1 MFYVIPEMP
10 SKTLVMLYKKLPDH
24 LKVVMAW
31 NLANYLPEEGNI
43 RGNFN
48 RVVMGYLSS
57 IYDYLQSEKERIAP
71 GMH

>member
-1 MFYVIPEMP
+1 
-10 SKTLVMLYKKLPDH
+10 
-24 LKVVMAW
+24 MAW

-71 GMH
+71 GTIWWFIVRGDVIDVVV

>member
-1 MFYVIPEMP
+1 MDIWIFP
-10 SKTLVMLYKKLPDH
+10 

-71 GMH
+71 GTIWWFIVRGDVIDVVV